1 VTSTRPADPSGCTFD
16 RPLKIIAL
24 AEKPPESSLAIADHA
39 NGFQLAVEQINARGG
54 VCGQRIDF
62 ERLPLTTTDPAFA
75 KTAYQAALAKQ
86 PDVTVGVP
94 DPTMVLALT
103 GDVAA
108 AMTPMLWFAAVAQN
122 FVGARDSVASE
133 WGFTIRPRTATLNAL
148 QAEYL
153 VKELG
158 RKRVGLMCANRSSG
172 DAECTITKVVV
183 EALGGQ
189 VVAREIAET
198 NASFMLS
205 QINVL
210 KNSGSDSVFAFN
222 VPVTLAAFLNQA
234 AESGL
239 NVPMF
244 AGTTAALAV
253 QTKTVKPDAL
263 KNLWGIDD
271 CVPVGDTDNKVAQEF
286 VSAYRAKFSADPT
299 YIAAEAYDSIFLAA
313 EAAKKAGRLDKRAI
327 ANALRTIEYQGACEK
342 YKADPGQGLHH
353 SIWLETFESNG
364 KPVAKKRLEVPAPI
378 GGG

>member
-1 VTSTRPADPSGCTFD
+1 
-16 RPLKIIAL
+16 
-24 AEKPPESSLAIADHA
+24 
-39 NGFQLAVEQINARGG
+39 
-54 VCGQRIDF
+54 
-62 ERLPLTTTDPAFA
+62 
-75 KTAYQAALAKQ
+75 
-86 PDVTVGVP
+86 
-94 DPTMVLALT
+94 
-103 GDVAA
+103 
-108 AMTPMLWFAAVAQN
+108 MTPMLWFAAVAQN

-133 WGFTIRPRTATLNAL
+133 WGFTIRPRTATLSAL